1 MSVDPDVIKAVSDPL
16 RLRIVT
22 LLAREAL
29 CTTHLWE
36 ETGTRRTDLSDHLR
50 VLREAGAVE
59 TEPCG
64 RFDYHRP
71 RPQVPRTPATAF
83 STPARSATATAGD
96 RRPC

>member
-29 CTTHLWE
+29 CTTHLRE
-36 ETGTRRTDLSDHLR
+36 GPGARRTDLADHPR
-50 VLREAGAVE
+50 VLREAGVVK

-64 RFDYHRP
+64 LFDHYRP
-71 RPQVPRTPATAF
+71 RPQVPRTPATTF
-83 STPARSATATAGD
+83 SEPTRPATAGD

>member
-16 RLRIVT
+16 RPRIVT
-22 LLAREAL
+22 LLAHEAL
-29 CTTHLWE
+29 RTTHLWE
-36 ETGTRRTDLSDHLR
+36 KAGARRTDLSDHLR

-71 RPQVPRTPATAF
+71 RPRVPRTLATAF
-83 STPARSATATAGD
+83 SAPARSATATAGD
-96 RRPC
+96 KRPC